1 MAASKVPSRWASEQ
15 FGDAAVDVE
24 RYVVKGL
31 RRGQLGARAVQA
43 VARAEGATGNHPY
56 GSFWNTRYELVV
68 QQFALAD
75 LPGFEMIKPPG
86 ASYHLAVVNGR
97 VLIPFRHS
105 TTMNKPIAQAQL
117 GSLLPRRISR
127 EHGVLPE
134 RTLFD
139 EAIVGDTS
147 VESLESPT
155 VGQVAADAREL
166 ELTVVYIAY
175 VANADSDDIQA
186 AWWGTPTSLEDDGR
200 MAWTPERMDLSIADQ
215 VAAGGHDTRLR
226 PTGTA
231 ASVPGFAQG
240 DEPDLDVALH
250 GDKDEL
256 PASEA
261 EPDNPG
267 SAAENDE

>member
-1 MAASKVPSRWASEQ
+1 MEQ
-15 FGDAAVDVE
+15 FGDAAADVE
-24 RYVVKGL
+24 RYVVRGL
-31 RRGQLGARAVQA
+31 RRGQRGARAVQA

-97 VLIPFRHS
+97 VLIPFRHA

-139 EAIVGDTS
+139 DEAVVVETPVES
-147 VESLESPT
+147 VEFPT

-200 MAWTPERMDLSIADQ
+200 MAWAPERMDLSIADEI
-215 VAAGGHDTRLR
+215 AAGGHDIGLR

-231 ASVPGFAQG
+231 AGMPGFAQG
-240 DEPDLDVALH
+240 DEPDLDFAVR

-267 SAAENDE
+267 SAVEDDE